1 MEKIVEE
8 FIKYKEEK
16 AVKKYKENQ
25 PSYIN
30 NILIALLIL
39 GFLYIANTNTKPIES
54 KPTITINE

>member
-8 FIKYKEEK
+8 FIKYKES
-16 AVKKYKENQ
+16 Q